1 MRLYVHWPF
10 CVRRCTYCD
19 FLTRTVSPRLMR
31 DYTASLR
38 KELEIRAREVRGNGG
53 LRSLYL
59 GGGTPSTL
67 SGGEVGELVSLVGRL
82 FGFRRGAEISVEVN
96 PATWGLDDFQKA
108 RLAGVNRVS
117 IGAQSMNDECLLRLG
132 RLHGSEEVC
141 EAVRHARRAGIPSLS
156 LDLLYG
162 LPAGWGGHLAES
174 LEKVLELHPGHL
186 SLYALTLHAGTPLE
200 EAVRRGE
207 VLLPDEDETAEEYIS
222 ARATLTAA
230 GYVHYEISNFSL
242 PGHECRHNLAYWR
255 REEYLGA
262 GAGAHSL
269 RKGYRLSN
277 VESVLGY
284 IRELGRGRLAVAE
297 RIGVEGEEIREE
309 RIMLG
314 LRTSRG
320 VPERLLAWSA
330 RAEELERLGLLRKKR
345 GRVSL
350 TPRGMLLSNAVITE
364 LLCA

>member
-10 CVRRCTYCD
+10 CVRRCSYCD
-19 FLTRTVSPRLMR
+19 FLSRTANPRLMR
-31 DYTASLR
+31 DYATALR
-38 KELEIRAREVRGNGG
+38 KELELLAREARGMGG

-67 SGGEVGELVSLVGRL
+67 SGREVGELVALVSRL

-96 PATWGLDDFQKA
+96 PATWGPDDFREV

-117 IGAQSMNDECLLRLG
+117 IGAQSMDDGCLRRLG
-132 RLHGSEEVC
+132 RLHGCEEIYK
-141 EAVRHARRAGIPSLS
+141 AVRDARRAGIPSLS

-162 LPAGWGGHLAES
+162 LPVGWGGHLAEN
-174 LEKVLELHPGHL
+174 LEKALELSPHHL
-186 SLYALTLHAGTPLE
+186 SLYALTLHPGTPLE
-200 EAVRRGE
+200 AAVRRGE
-207 VLLPDEDETAEEYIS
+207 ALLPDEDETAEEYLS

-230 GYVHYEISNFSL
+230 GYVHYEISNFSQ

-269 RKGYRLSN
+269 WRGCRLRN
-277 VESVLGY
+277 TESVLGY
-284 IRELGRGRLAVAE
+284 LRELGRGRLPVVE
-297 RIGVEGEEIREE
+297 RIRVPGEEIREE
-309 RIMLG
+309 RVMLG
-314 LRTSRG
+314 LRTSKG
-320 VPERLLAWSA
+320 VPERLLGGPGKA
-330 RAEELERLGLLRKKR
+330 AEMERLGLLLKR
-345 GRVSL
+345 GGRVYL
-350 TPRGMLLSNAVITE
+350 TPRGMLLSNAVIVE